1 MSDNKFVQYETLDEG
16 TIARI
21 TLNRPEARNAQNR
34 GLLVELHDAFLQ
46 AEADDQVRVVIL
58 CGAGPLFSAGH
69 DMGSKVS
76 MEEFAPGPNQH
87 PTRQINGGTR
97 KAAESLMLQEW
108 HYFFENTRRWR
119 NLRKITIGQAHGDIY
134 AAGMMILWACDLIV
148 AGQGTTFAD
157 VVGARLGMCG
167 VEYFAHPW
175 EFGPRKAKELLL
187 TGDSVSAEEAHAL
200 GMVSKIFPADE
211 LADRT
216 LDYAR
221 RINGGTRSG
230 AEQRMLQEWHYYFE
244 NTRRWR
250 NLRKITIG
258 QAHGD
263 VYAAGLML
271 LWACDLIVCAEGT
284 RFTDVVG
291 ARLGMCGVEY
301 FAHPWEFGP
310 RKAKELLLTGDSI
323 DADEAHALGM
333 VSKVFPAEQLG
344 DRTLDFARRIS
355 QLPTVTS
362 LLIKEAVNQ
371 TVDNMGFYNAL
382 NACFTLHEL
391 NHSHWA
397 QVNDDG
403 YPVAKEDSGI
413 PNWREAPPIVPAV
426 KDKVRADPTPQ

>member
-1 MSDNKFVQYETLDEG
+1 MAENKFVLYETHDEG

-34 GLLVELHDAFLQ
+34 GLLVELHEAFLQ

-134 AAGMMILWACDLIV
+134 AAGLMILWACDLIV
-148 AGQGTTFAD
+148 AAEGTTFAD

-187 TGDSVSAEEAHAL
+187 TGDSITADEAHSL

-216 LDYAR
+216 LEYAR
-221 RINGGTRSG
+221 RI
-230 AEQRMLQEWHYYFE
+230 
-244 NTRRWR
+244 
-250 NLRKITIG
+250 
-258 QAHGD
+258 
-263 VYAAGLML
+263 AA
-271 LWACDLIVCAEGT
+271 
-284 RFTDVVG
+284 
-291 ARLGMCGVEY
+291 
-301 FAHPWEFGP
+301 
-310 RKAKELLLTGDSI
+310 
-323 DADEAHALGM
+323 
-333 VSKVFPAEQLG
+333 
-344 DRTLDFARRIS
+344 
-355 QLPTVTS
+355 LPTMTS
-362 LLIKEAVNQ
+362 LLI
-371 TVDNMGFYNAL
+371 
-382 NACFTLHEL
+382 
-391 NHSHWA
+391 
-397 QVNDDG
+397 
-403 YPVAKEDSGI
+403 
-413 PNWREAPPIVPAV
+413 
-426 KDKVRADPTPQ
+426 